1 MQRLILLILTC
12 LFSFIKPVFSQEN
25 EKYTGPIIDMHLHAF
40 GENSGFSNML
50 GQQMTNPLTDKVY
63 NAPATLEAVKAET
76 MQKMKEHNI
85 VRAMLSGARN
95 WPDADPDVFWK
106 GQGHSSSVAELKQI
120 HTAGNLDVI
129 GEVAPNYAGMTPTAP
144 VLAQYYDVAEEL
156 NVPMA
161 YHLFPGGPPGG
172 AYIRYPET
180 RAAHNKPLAMEDIL
194 LSHPNM
200 RIYIMHAGWPYLEDM
215 KALMYAHPQVYV
227 DTGAIA
233 WILPRAEFH
242 KFIKGLIDAGFGKRI
257 MFGSDQMI
265 WAETIT
271 DSIDAINSMDFLS
284 VEQKA
289 DIFYNNALRFMGAE
303 QAK

>member
-1 MQRLILLILTC
+1 MKQFS
-12 LFSFIKPVFSQEN
+12 LFICWMMIALPALSQQN
-25 EKYTGPIIDMHLHAF
+25 DSYNGPIIDMHLHAF
-40 GENSGFSNML
+40 NENSGFSNML
-50 GQQMTNPLTDKVY
+50 GQPMPGSLTGKVY
-63 NAPATLEAVKAET
+63 QAPGSLEEVKAATL
-76 MQKMKEHNI
+76 QKMKDHNI
-85 VRAMLSGARN
+85 VRGMLSGASN
-95 WPDADPDVFWK
+95 WPDADPNVFWK
-106 GQGHSSSVAELKQI
+106 GQGHSVPVAELKQM
-120 HTAGNLDVI
+120 HAAGEHDVI
-129 GEVAPNYAGMTPTAP
+129 GEVAPNYQGMLPTAP
-144 VLAQYYDVAEEL
+144 ALAEYYDVAEEL

-172 AYIRYPET
+172 AYIMYPKT
-180 RAAHNKPLAMEDIL
+180 RAAQGKPLVMEEIL
-194 LSHPNM
+194 FSHPNM

-227 DTGAIA
+227 DTGVIA
-233 WILPRAEFH
+233 WVLPRAEFH
-242 KFIKGLIDAGFGKRI
+242 QYIKGLVDAGFGKRI

-303 QAK
+303 QVE

>member
-1 MQRLILLILTC
+1 MKQIKALFVGILM
-12 LFSFIKPVFSQEN
+12 LFMHSAFSQGN
-25 EKYTGPIIDMHLHAF
+25 EEYNGPIIDMHLHAF
-40 GENSGFSNML
+40 GENSGFETML
-50 GQQMTNPLTDKVY
+50 GQPMPNPLTGKVY
-63 NAPATLEAVKAET
+63 NAPATLDEVKAQT
-76 MQKMKEHNI
+76 LKKMKEHNI

-95 WPDADPDVFWK
+95 WPDADPAVFWK
-106 GQGHSSSVAELKQI
+106 GQGHSSPVAELRQM
-120 HTAGNLDVI
+120 HSAGELDVI

-172 AYIRYPET
+172 AYMMYPET
-180 RAAHNKPLAMEDIL
+180 RAAHGKPLVMEDIL
-194 LSHPNM
+194 LSHRNM

-227 DTGAIA
+227 DTGVIA

-242 KFIKGLIDAGFGKRI
+242 KFIKGLVDAGFGKRI
-257 MFGSDQMI
+257 MFGSDQMV

-271 DSIDAINSMDFLS
+271 DSIDAINSMDFLT

-289 DIFYNNALRFMGAE
+289 DIFYNNALRFMN
-303 QAK
+303 AK